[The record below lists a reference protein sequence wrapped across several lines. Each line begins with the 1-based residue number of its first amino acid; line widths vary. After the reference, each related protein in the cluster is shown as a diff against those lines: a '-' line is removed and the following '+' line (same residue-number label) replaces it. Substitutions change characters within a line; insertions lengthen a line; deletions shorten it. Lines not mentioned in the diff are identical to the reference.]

1 MANPV
6 MNSFARDLQQQT
18 PAGYPTMP
26 GYQPG
31 AHSAPH
37 MVQPH
42 GLNVDETIAQ
52 MEAAYAAPSA
62 DGVDTGRLTYDDIL
76 TKTGI
81 LFGILL
87 ASTFLSWKL
96 VAANPG
102 LGWPLVMGAS
112 LVGIGLVFVN
122 SLMQTVKPLLVIA
135 YAVVEGA
142 FLGGFS
148 LVMDTAYPGVVMQA
162 VIATAAVFTTMLLLY
177 RSGKVRYT
185 ARMGQM
191 LMLGLGG
198 IFLYYLINLVLQ
210 LTGVI
215 ANPFGLSG
223 MTIAG
228 IPLGVFVGL
237 AAIGLGAFSLVED
250 FHIAQYGVENGAP
263 AVFAWKVAFGF
274 MVTVVWLYV
283 EIVRLLAI
291 LQSND

>member
-6 MNSFARDLQQQT
+6 MNSFARDLQRT

-31 AHSAPH
+31 TTATQNGTHP
-37 MVQPH
+37 
-42 GLNVDETIAQ
+42 LNVDETISQ
-52 MEAAYAAPSA
+52 METIYAGRSA
-62 DGVDTGRLTYDDIL
+62 DAVDTDRLTYDDIL
-76 TKTGI
+76 TKTGL

-87 ASTFLSWKL
+87 AATFLSWKL

-102 LGWPLVMGAS
+102 LGMPLVLGAS
-112 LVGIGLVFVN
+112 LVGVGLVFAN
-122 SLMQTVKPLLVIA
+122 SIMQTVKPALVIA
-135 YAVVEGA
+135 YAAAEGV

-148 LVMDTAYPGVVMQA
+148 LVMDAAYPGVVTQA
-162 VIATAAVFTTMLLLY
+162 VIATAAIFTTMLVLF
-177 RSGKVRYT
+177 RSGKVRYS

-191 LMLGLGG
+191 LMLGTGG
-198 IFLYYLINLVLQ
+198 IVLYYVLNLILQ
-210 LTGVI
+210 LTGVVT
-215 ANPFGLSG
+215 NPFGLSG
-223 MTIAG
+223 MSIAG
-228 IPLGVFVGL
+228 IPLGIVVGL
-237 AAIGLGAFSLVED
+237 IAIGLGAFSLVQD

-291 LQSND
+291 LQSDD